1 MSFLDEELIGN
12 ETSPVLGRWAIG
24 DERKE
29 EFKAW
34 LIQEE
39 GITYARASQIA
50 TQARQYYIGD
60 TGTVTSRPHRA
71 RVNLFAARQLR
82 SYFGEFPISVGSDT
96 TNSIIQQNPTQ
107 GYQRRFSSG
116 DIDPETPFEY
126 VSNAA
131 LLGLAFVSAEGD
143 FAVAV
148 VAKQSP

>member
-1 MSFLDEELIGN
+1 MSFLDEELIGD
-12 ETSPVLGRWAIG
+12 ETSPVLGRWSVG

-34 LIQEE
+34 LIETE
-39 GITYARASQIA
+39 GVTYARASQIA

-71 RVNLFAARQLR
+71 RVNTFAARQLR
-82 SYFGEFPISVGSDT
+82 SYFGEFPVALGRT
-96 TNSIIQQNPTQ
+96 TTDSIIEQNPAQ

-126 VSNAA
+126 VNNAA
-131 LLGLAFVSAEGD
+131 LLGLAFISAEGD
-143 FAVAV
+143 FAIAV